1 MRAISAAIVLAAAC
15 LALPA
20 AASARTDE
28 GQASASPLQPLVVP
42 KDLRVVSYYPADAGW
57 TRMWDPWRPDRLAA
71 DLHRL
76 RSLNANTVRIVVS
89 PPFFG
94 YPDPEPKY
102 VERLGELVSIAAAA
116 DLHVQLTLFD
126 WWEQYRDIAG
136 SKRWASALLAP
147 YVGDP
152 RIAFVELRN
161 ELDPTD
167 SRAIAWARELVPWL
181 RAFLGRRTPV
191 TLSVS
196 ARRPVED
203 LRSLARSLP
212 AAARPDFFSAHYFTG
227 GAEGAA
233 DTFRRLAAEAR
244 PTPLWI
250 GELGY
255 PTSSTVT
262 GYDGVPLTS
271 SAQEASQSHY
281 LRLCFAATRRL
292 RLADPG
298 VWILDDFA
306 AGAIPLSDVSPRE
319 PEYTFGLFHADGS
332 EKAAAAT
339 MRGLFG
345 GRRDQRFNAGFEEG
359 MQAADGTTVPATW
372 SLVQTQ
378 DLVVARDPAVAR
390 TGAASARFS
399 ALTGALGSGVLT
411 IAPIDGA
418 PRAGGLARAT
428 AWVRG
433 PATGAVRLRI
443 DWFDS
448 SLARIPA
455 PQARGRGGAATRGWT
470 SISVSSRAPA
480 GAVFARIA
488 IVAAN
493 LHGSA
498 WVDDVV
504 FSWR

>member
-1 MRAISAAIVLAAAC
+1 VRAISAAIVLAAAC

-20 AASARTDE
+20 AVSARTDQ
-28 GQASASPLQPLVVP
+28 GRASASPLEPLVVP

-71 DLHRL
+71 DLGRL
-76 RSLNANTVRIVVS
+76 RSLNANTVRIIVS
-89 PPFFG
+89 PHAFG
-94 YPDPEPKY
+94 YPDPEPRY
-102 VERLGELVSIAAAA
+102 AERLGELVSIAAAA

-126 WWEQYRDIAG
+126 WWEKYRDGAG

-147 YVGDP
+147 YVGDR

-161 ELDPTD
+161 ELDPND
-167 SRAIAWARELVPWL
+167 SNAVAWARELVPWL
-181 RAFLGRRTPV
+181 RTFLGRRTPV

-196 ARRPVED
+196 GRRPAED

-212 AAARPDFFSAHYFTG
+212 AASRPDFLTAHYFSG

-255 PTSSTVT
+255 PSSSTVT

-271 SAQEASQSHY
+271 SAQEAAQSHF
-281 LRLCFAATRRL
+281 LRLSFAATRRL
-292 RLADPG
+292 GLADPG

-306 AGAIPLSDVSPRE
+306 AGAIPGSDVSPRE

-339 MRGLFG
+339 VRRLFG
-345 GRRDQRFNAGFEEG
+345 GGRDERFNAGFEEG

-372 SLVQTQ
+372 SLFRTQ
-378 DLVVARDPAVAR
+378 DLVVAQDPAVAR

-399 ALTGALGSGVLT
+399 AVTGLPGSGVLT

-418 PRAGGLARAT
+418 PRAAGLARASV
-428 AWVRG
+428 WVRG
-433 PATGAVRLRI
+433 PAAGAVRMRI
-443 DWFDS
+443 DWFDR

-455 PQARGRGGAATRGWT
+455 RQTRGRGAATRGWT
-470 SISVSSRAPA
+470 NISVSSRAPT

-498 WVDDVV
+498 WVDDVA